1 MEETLLC
8 IVLNIFVPLLTFE
21 KLPIN
26 EIFDNNDNWLI
37 SYIAIQ

>member
-26 EIFDNNDNWLI
+26 EIFDNWLI